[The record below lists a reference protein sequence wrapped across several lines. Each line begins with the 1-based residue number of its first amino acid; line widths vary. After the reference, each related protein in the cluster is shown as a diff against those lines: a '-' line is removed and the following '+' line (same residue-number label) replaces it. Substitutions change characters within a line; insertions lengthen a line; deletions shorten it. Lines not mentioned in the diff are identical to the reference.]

1 MKKKSYKLAKLERE
15 RYSVFFDDLKTCMNC
30 GSTRE
35 MTKHEIFEGSKRI
48 NSMKYGFVLPLCLR
62 CHRRLQ
68 EDKEF
73 NLKWKKKVGAEDIPD
88 VLIARR
94 PDGSYAPMSLTE
106 LRRYTQM
113 FSVFLGKE
121 FIIC

>member
-62 CHRRLQ
+62 CHRQLQ

-73 NLKWKKKVGAEDIPD
+73 NLKWEKKAQEYFEENIGTREDFIKLFIKS
-88 VLIARR
+88 VL
-94 PDGSYAPMSLTE
+94 
-106 LRRYTQM
+106 
-113 FSVFLGKE
+113 
-121 FIIC
+121 